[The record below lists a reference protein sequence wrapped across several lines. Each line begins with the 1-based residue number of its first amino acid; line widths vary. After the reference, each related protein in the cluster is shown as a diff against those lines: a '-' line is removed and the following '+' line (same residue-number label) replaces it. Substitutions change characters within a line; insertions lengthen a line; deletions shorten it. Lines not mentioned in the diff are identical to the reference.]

1 MITTKGLSFDY
12 PEGDTFAFSD
22 IALEEKKHLLILGP
36 SGIGKTTLLH
46 LLCGLLPPKSG
57 EIYIGGTDVT
67 ALDRKALD
75 LFRGQKI
82 GVIFQHYHYIKSLT
96 VEENLKLRQLFP
108 KGEEDHVRRLAL
120 VDRLGLKNVL
130 NHKVGQ
136 LSQGQKQRLA
146 IGLGLIHRP
155 KLILADEPTSN
166 LDDENCAAVIS
177 LLKEEAELCGSNL
190 IIITHDQRVKELF
203 KNHIVL

>member
-12 PEGDTFAFSD
+12 PEGDSFAFPD

-36 SGIGKTTLLH
+36 SGIGKTSLLH
-46 LLCGLLPPKSG
+46 LMCGLLPPKSG
-57 EIYIGGTDVT
+57 EIYIDGTDVT
-67 ALDRKALD
+67 ALNRKALD
-75 LFRGQKI
+75 LFRGQNI

-108 KGEEDHVRRLAL
+108 KGEEDQVRRLAL

-177 LLKEEAELCGSNL
+177 LLKEEAELCGSSL

>member
-1 MITTKGLSFDY
+1 MITTKELSFDY
-12 PEGDTFAFSD
+12 PEGDSFAFPD

-57 EIYIGGTDVT
+57 EIYIDGTDVT
-67 ALDRKALD
+67 ALNRKALD
-75 LFRGQKI
+75 LFRGQNI

-108 KGEEDHVRRLAL
+108 KGEEDQVRRLAL

-177 LLKEEAELCGSNL
+177 LLKEEAELCGSSL
-190 IIITHDQRVKELF
+190 TIITHDQRVKELF

>member
-1 MITTKGLSFDY
+1 MITTKRLSFDY
-12 PEGDTFAFSD
+12 PEGDSFAFPD

-57 EIYIGGTDVT
+57 EIYIDGTDVT
-67 ALDRKALD
+67 ALNRKALD
-75 LFRGQKI
+75 LFRGQNI

-108 KGEEDHVRRLAL
+108 KGEENQVRRLAL

-177 LLKEEAELCGSNL
+177 FLKEEAELCGSSL
-190 IIITHDQRVKELF
+190 TIITHDQRVKELF

>member
-1 MITTKGLSFDY
+1 MIRTKALRFSY
-12 PEGDTFAFSD
+12 PEGEAFTFPD
-22 IALEEKKHLLILGP
+22 IALEEKNHLLVLGP

-46 LLCGLLPPKSG
+46 LLSGILPPYSG
-57 EIYIGGTDVT
+57 KISINGTEISG
-67 ALDRKALD
+67 LNRKALD
-75 LFRGQKI
+75 RFRAENI
-82 GVIFQHYHYIKSLT
+82 GVVFQHYHYIKSLT

-108 KGEEDHVRRLAL
+108 KGEEDQERRLAL
-120 VDRLGLKNVL
+120 VDRLGLKHVL
-130 NHKVGQ
+130 NNKGGQ

-177 LLKEEAELCGSNL
+177 LLKEEAELCESSL
-190 IIITHDQRVKELF
+190 IIITHDQRVKGLF

>member
-1 MITTKGLSFDY
+1 MINTKALRFSY
-12 PEGDTFAFSD
+12 PEGEAFTFPD
-22 IALEEKKHLLILGP
+22 IALEEKQHLLVLGP

-46 LLCGLLPPKSG
+46 LLSGILPPYSG
-57 EIYIGGTDVT
+57 KICINGTEISG
-67 ALDRKALD
+67 LNRKALD
-75 LFRGQKI
+75 QFRAENI

-108 KGEEDHVRRLAL
+108 KGDEDRERRLAL
-120 VDRLGLKNVL
+120 IDRLGLKKVL
-130 NHKVGQ
+130 NNKGGQ

-177 LLKEEAELCGSNL
+177 LLKEEAELCGSSL
-190 IIITHDQRVKELF
+190 VIITHDQRVKNLF

>member
-1 MITTKGLSFDY
+1 MIKTKALRFSY
-12 PEGDTFAFSD
+12 PEGEAFTFPD
-22 IALEEKKHLLILGP
+22 ITLEEKKHLLVLGP

-46 LLCGLLPPKSG
+46 LLSGILPANSG
-57 EIYIGGTDVT
+57 EISINGTEING
-67 ALDRKALD
+67 LNRKALD
-75 LFRGQKI
+75 RFRAENI
-82 GVIFQHYHYIKSLT
+82 GVVFQHYHYIKSLT

-108 KGEEDHVRRLAL
+108 KDEEDQERRLAL
-120 VDRLGLKNVL
+120 VDRLGLKHVL
-130 NHKVGQ
+130 NNKGGQ

-177 LLKEEAELCGSNL
+177 LLKEEAELCGSSL
-190 IIITHDQRVKELF
+190 IIITHDQRVKDLF
-203 KNHIVL
+203 KNHVVL

>member
-1 MITTKGLSFDY
+1 MISTKALRFSY
-12 PEGDTFAFSD
+12 PEGEAFTFPD
-22 IALEEKKHLLILGP
+22 IALEEKQHLLVLGP

-46 LLCGLLPPKSG
+46 LLSGILPPYSG
-57 EIYIGGTDVT
+57 KICINGTET
-67 ALDRKALD
+67 TGLNRRALNR
-75 LFRGQKI
+75 FRAENI

-108 KGEEDHVRRLAL
+108 KGDEDQDRRLAL
-120 VDRLGLKNVL
+120 VDRLGLK
-130 NHKVGQ
+130 KVMNNKEGQ

-177 LLKEEAELCGSNL
+177 LLKEEAELCGSSL
-190 IIITHDQRVKELF
+190 VIITHDQRVKNLF

>member
-1 MITTKGLSFDY
+1 MITTKRLLFDY
-12 PEGDTFAFSD
+12 PEGDSFAFPD

-57 EIYIGGTDVT
+57 EIYIDGTDVT
-67 ALDRKALD
+67 ALNRKALD
-75 LFRGQKI
+75 LFRGQNI

-108 KGEEDHVRRLAL
+108 KGEENQVRRLAL

-177 LLKEEAELCGSNL
+177 FLKEEAELCGSSL
-190 IIITHDQRVKELF
+190 TIITHDQRVKELF

>member
-1 MITTKGLSFDY
+1 M
-12 PEGDTFAFSD
+12 
-22 IALEEKKHLLILGP
+22 
-36 SGIGKTTLLH
+36 
-46 LLCGLLPPKSG
+46 
-57 EIYIGGTDVT
+57 
-67 ALDRKALD
+67 
-75 LFRGQKI
+75 
-82 GVIFQHYHYIKSLT
+82 
-96 VEENLKLRQLFP
+96 FP
-108 KGEEDHVRRLAL
+108 KGEEDQVRRLAL

-130 NHKVGQ
+130 NYKVGQ

-177 LLKEEAELCGSNL
+177 LLKEEAELCGSSL
-190 IIITHDQRVKELF
+190 TIITHDQRVKELF

>member
-1 MITTKGLSFDY
+1 MITTKRLSFDY
-12 PEGDTFAFSD
+12 PEGDSFAFPD

-57 EIYIGGTDVT
+57 EIYIDGTDVT
-67 ALDRKALD
+67 ALNRKALD
-75 LFRGQKI
+75 LFRGQNI

-108 KGEEDHVRRLAL
+108 KGEENQVRRLAL

-177 LLKEEAELCGSNL
+177 LLKEEAELCGSSL
-190 IIITHDQRVKELF
+190 TIITHDQRVKELF

>member
-1 MITTKGLSFDY
+1 MITTKELSFDY
-12 PEGDTFAFSD
+12 PEGDSFAFPD

-57 EIYIGGTDVT
+57 EIYIDGTDVT
-67 ALDRKALD
+67 ALNRKALD
-75 LFRGQKI
+75 LFRGQNI

-108 KGEEDHVRRLAL
+108 KGEEDQVRRLAL

-130 NHKVGQ
+130 NYKVGQ

-177 LLKEEAELCGSNL
+177 LLKEEAELCGSSL
-190 IIITHDQRVKELF
+190 TIITHDQRVKELF